1 MYRTVV
7 SRANFLRSLV
17 RIKANFLLLAKK
29 NYFFHCDALT
39 YIRLFPIIYDIPL
52 ESQGIERIDWRIAC
66 LTDKISSK
74 FIKIINYE
82 SIEKID
88 HSGTT
93 ETGTC
98 SALEIQCCGSF
109 GVRVIV
115 VSW

>member
-1 MYRTVV
+1 MG
-7 SRANFLRSLV
+7 A
-17 RIKANFLLLAKK
+17 A
-29 NYFFHCDALT
+29 CDAST
-39 YIRLFPIIYDIPL
+39 ESTKPERGDNDTGTRLAAL
-52 ESQGIERIDWRIAC
+52 GQESQGIERIDWRIAC